1 MGSPLMSAIFP
12 GEDASPAGDDVVQ
25 LRKPPHSEE
34 AEQSLLGALLIDNS
48 ALAKVSET
56 IKAGDF
62 FLHAHRE
69 VFKAITTLA
78 AAGSPADVVTVF
90 DELGDKAG
98 DAGGLGYL
106 NQLAQCVPS
115 ASNIQRYAEI
125 VSERATL
132 RQIVALADV
141 ATSRALRNESAAQV
155 LEDARTALTR
165 LQDQRGLQTNRLP
178 LLKPSQLREH
188 ALSLRWLVK
197 GFIPADSVGMI
208 FGASQAFKS
217 FLAMDMACHVAHGLP
232 WLGKRT
238 TQGPVVYIAAEGG
251 GGAWSRLEAW
261 HKARKLDFSD
271 DVPIIVLPL
280 AVDLRADAWRVVE
293 AVEALGVDPALVVV
307 DTVSQTYSGEEN
319 SASDMAA
326 YLREI
331 GNRIRARWH
340 CVTALLHH
348 TGHLATERP
357 RGSSVITSNLDW
369 LHGVFRDEKEMLAT
383 LISVKQKDAEPFTD
397 QTFALTVHTIGTDED
412 GDRVTSL
419 VAKHLTSAEDLQDAM
434 EHESKAGRGG
444 HHTLFLNLVQHGCEE
459 ADVRKAFYDQC
470 GLSDADSRKRT
481 YNRVKA
487 WAVKQGFVDIAEGRV
502 FTLKG
507 GTQNG

>member
-1 MGSPLMSAIFP
+1 MGTSLMSTLP
-12 GEDASPAGDDVVQ
+12 DEDMALASDDGLL

-34 AEQSLLGALLIDNS
+34 AEQSVLGALLLDNS
-48 ALAKVSET
+48 ALVTISET

-62 FLHAHRE
+62 FLHAHRQI
-69 VFKAITTLA
+69 FGAICALSQS
-78 AAGSPADVVTVF
+78 GSPVDIVTVN
-90 DELGDKAG
+90 DKLGDKVN
-98 DAGGLGYL
+98 DCGGLTYL
-106 NQLAQCVPS
+106 NQLAQSVPS
-115 ASNIQRYAEI
+115 TANIRRYAEI
-125 VSERATL
+125 VADRAVL

-141 ATSRALRNESAAQV
+141 ASSRAFRNESAATV
-155 LEDARTALTR
+155 LEDARTALSR
-165 LQDQRGLQTNRLP
+165 LQDQRGMAHSRLP
-178 LLKPSQLREH
+178 LLKPSQLRAH

-197 GFIPADSVGMI
+197 GFIQADTVGMI

-217 FLAMDMACHVAHGLP
+217 FVAMDLACHVAHGLQ

-251 GGAWSRLEAW
+251 GGAWQRLEAW
-261 HKARKLDFSD
+261 HKARKLEFND
-271 DVPIIVLPL
+271 DVPLIVLPL
-280 AVDLRADAWRVVE
+280 AVDLRTDVWRVVE
-293 AVEALGVDPALVVV
+293 AVEALGIDPALVVV

-326 YLREI
+326 YLRAI
-331 GNRIRARWH
+331 GNGIRARWH
-340 CVTALLHH
+340 CVSALVHH

-383 LISVKQKDAEPFTD
+383 LISVKQKDAEPFQD

-419 VAKHLTSAEDLQDAM
+419 VAKHLTSAEDLQEAM
-434 EHESKAGRGG
+434 ASENKAGRGG

-470 GLSDADSRKRT
+470 GLTDSDSRKRT
-481 YNRVKA
+481 YNRVKG
-487 WAVKQGFVDIAEGRV
+487 WAIKQGFVDIAEGRI

-507 GTQNG
+507 GTQND

>member
-1 MGSPLMSAIFP
+1 MADFP
-12 GEDASPAGDDVVQ
+12 DETPQPDDAVA
-25 LRKPPHSEE
+25 LRKPPHSDE
-34 AEQSLLGALLIDNS
+34 AEYSVLGGLLIDS
-48 ALAKVSET
+48 TAFARISDSLTAADFYSHTHRT
-56 IKAGDF
+56 IFA
-62 FLHAHRE
+62 
-69 VFKAITTLA
+69 AITALI
-78 AAGSPADVVTVF
+78 GSRQPVDVVTVF
-90 DELGDKAG
+90 DELGDKAEG
-98 DAGGLGYL
+98 CGGLTYL
-106 NQLAQCVPS
+106 NQVAQSVPS
-115 ASNIQRYAEI
+115 PANIVRYAEI
-125 VSERATL
+125 VAERATL
-132 RQIVALADV
+132 RRIVALADL
-141 ATSRALRNESAAQV
+141 ASSRAFRNESAATV
-155 LEDARTALTR
+155 LEDVRTALTR
-165 LQDQRGLQTNRLP
+165 LQDQRKLKHNRLP

-197 GFIPADSVGMI
+197 GFIPADTVGMI

-217 FLAMDMACHVAHGLP
+217 FLAMDLACHVAHGLQ

-251 GGAWSRLEAW
+251 GGAWQRLEAW
-261 HKARKLDFSD
+261 HKARKLEFND

-280 AVDLRADAWRVVE
+280 AVELLTDAWRVVE
-293 AVEALGVDPALVVV
+293 AVEALGIDPALVVV
-307 DTVSQTYSGEEN
+307 DTVSQTYTGEEN

-331 GNRIRARWH
+331 GNCIRARWH

-383 LISVKQKDAEPFTD
+383 LISVKQKDAEPFAD
-397 QTFALTVHTIGTDED
+397 QTFALTVHTIGTDAD

-419 VAKHLTSAEDLQDAM
+419 VAKHLTSAEDLQEAM

-470 GLSDADSRKRT
+470 GLTDNDSRKRT